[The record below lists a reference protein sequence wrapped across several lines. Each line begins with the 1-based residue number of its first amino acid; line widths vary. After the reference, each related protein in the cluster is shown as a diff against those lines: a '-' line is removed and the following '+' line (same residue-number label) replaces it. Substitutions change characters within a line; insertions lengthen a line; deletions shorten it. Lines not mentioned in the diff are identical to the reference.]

1 MARRGRNDYRRRR
14 RRKQR
19 RKMIASLLAVFII
32 VGAVVAAV
40 TVFFKVAKFDVTGS
54 TLYTGEEI
62 IAATEIQLGDNM
74 FSINKFDVAN
84 KILNKFP
91 YVGEIKIRRH
101 LPDTFVFEITERK
114 SAAYFQSEK
123 FRWLIDRNGYIL
135 ESIPPDEAVAL
146 PLVTGVSL
154 VAPSPGAKAALD
166 APESLRVLELLL
178 GALEDGGVIEK
189 AGRVDVTKL
198 YNLTITYDGR
208 FVVEFGTEQE
218 LERKVKM
225 LKAVI
230 EQLETTD
237 KGIINISDAKQARFR
252 PNANLQV

>member
-1 MARRGRNDYRRRR
+1 MARRGRGDYRKRR

-19 RKMIASLLAVFII
+19 RNMIASLLAIFII
-32 VGAVVAAV
+32 AGAVVAAV

-62 IAATEIQLGDNM
+62 IAATEIQIGDNM
-74 FSINKFDVAN
+74 FSVNKFDVAS

-91 YVGEIKIRRH
+91 YIGEVKIRRR
-101 LPDTFVFEITERK
+101 LPDTFVFEIAERK
-114 SAAYFQSEK
+114 SAAYFQAEK
-123 FRWLIDRNGYIL
+123 FRWLIDKNGYIL
-135 ESIPPDEAVAL
+135 ESVAPDKELTL
-146 PLVTGVSL
+146 PQVTGASL

-166 APESLRVLELLL
+166 TQDSLRVLELLL
-178 GALEDGGVIEK
+178 SALENGGVIEK
-189 AGRVDVTKL
+189 AGKVDVTKL

-208 FVVEFGTEQE
+208 FIVEFGTEQE
-218 LERKVKM
+218 LDRKVKM

-230 EQLETTD
+230 EQLEATD
-237 KGIINISDAKQARFR
+237 KGTINISDAKQARFR